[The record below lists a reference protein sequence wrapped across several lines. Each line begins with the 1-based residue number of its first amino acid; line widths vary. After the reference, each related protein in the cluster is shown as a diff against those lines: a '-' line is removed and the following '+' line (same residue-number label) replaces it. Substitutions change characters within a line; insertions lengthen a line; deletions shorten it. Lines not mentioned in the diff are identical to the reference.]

1 MNAEV
6 VTYFDN
12 FGFEHSPKEIRKFIG
27 NKNVKSN
34 IYRMQACD
42 SIMCAY
48 FCIGF
53 IGFMLKGKRLLEYAN
68 LLSPKE
74 YKKNDKIILRC
85 SQQNLNKMYCSFCKK
100 YRKCKKTKTSYI
112 FKKH

>member
-6 VTYFDN
+6 LTYFDN

-53 IGFMLKGKRLLEYAN
+53 IGFILKGKHLLEYAN
-68 LLSPKE
+68 LLFPKE

-85 SQQNLNKMYCSFCKK
+85 SQ
-100 YRKCKKTKTSYI
+100 
-112 FKKH
+112 